1 MKLAWASVLASLACL
16 GVSACRL
23 PWQQDSAAAPAPK
36 GQVVATVKGQEV
48 TLTDLRAELEGASG
62 STSQAQKALEQAGL
76 ERIIGRKLLA
86 MTAHDR
92 GLDRTPDYAV
102 EKMRGD
108 ETILALSLQKRIA
121 SQVPPPTRD
130 EAERYV
136 ADHPDMFAQ
145 RKFFVVD
152 QLRVKRPPDTE
163 RLKQLEPLKTM
174 DQVETWLNQQHI
186 EYDHTVDVIDTL
198 STNPQLVDFL
208 LKLPAEEVFVIPN
221 GDLLLIDH
229 VVETKVVPTTG
240 DPAVARA
247 TEVLRNQRTFEA
259 VARAEN
265 QILARYASQIRYN
278 DAYKPTTAP
287 APGAAKTNV
296 SNGG

>member
-1 MKLAWASVLASLACL
+1 MKLVWAPVLAALGCL

-23 PWQQDSAAAPAPK
+23 PWQDAIAPAPK

-48 TLTDLRAELEGASG
+48 TLTDLRAELQGASG
-62 STSQAQKALEQAGL
+62 ANSQAQKALEQSGL

-86 MTAHDR
+86 MTAHNR

-108 ETILALSLQKRIA
+108 ETILALALQKRIA

-136 ADHPDMFAQ
+136 TDHPDMFAQ

-152 QLRVKRPPDTE
+152 QLRVKRPADTE

-174 DQVETWLNQQHI
+174 EQVETWLQQQHLD
-186 EYDHTVDVIDTL
+186 YDHGVDVIDTL
-198 STNPQLVDFL
+198 NTNPQLTDFL
-208 LKLPAEEVFVIPN
+208 IKLPPDEVFVIPT
-221 GDLLLIDH
+221 GDILIIDH
-229 VVETKVVPTTG
+229 IVETKVLPVTG
-240 DPAVARA
+240 DAAVARA
-247 TEVLRNQRTFEA
+247 TDVLRNQRTLEA

-265 QILARYASQIRYN
+265 QILARYASDIRYN
-278 DAYKPTTAP
+278 DAYKPQTTP
-287 APGAAKTNV
+287 TQGAAKPST
-296 SNGG
+296 SARTSG